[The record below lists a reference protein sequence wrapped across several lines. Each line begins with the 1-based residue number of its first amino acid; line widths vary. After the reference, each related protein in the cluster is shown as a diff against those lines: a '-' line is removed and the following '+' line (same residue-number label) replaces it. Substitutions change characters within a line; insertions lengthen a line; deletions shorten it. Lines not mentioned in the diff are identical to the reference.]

1 MSPLLDDDRLGHV
14 QRDRDGLTRIGLAA
28 GSTETPATVS
38 GDGLIWSPVS
48 WFAALE
54 TASDAPRRPG

>member
-1 MSPLLDDDRLGHV
+1 
-14 QRDRDGLTRIGLAA
+14 
-28 GSTETPATVS
+28 VS

-54 TASDAPRRPG
+54 TASGCAEASWMIAPLLFNDAIFRSGE